1 MGLTVKVGPKYQVV
15 IPKELRKKLRIKP
28 KDKVLIE
35 EIEGMVIV
43 IPKPKSFTGFLKGLG
58 KEVWE
63 GEDAIDY
70 VKRERRSWD

>member
-1 MGLTVKVGPKYQVV
+1 MGVTVKVGPKYQVV

-28 KDKVLIE
+28 KDKVLVE

-63 GEDAIDY
+63 GEDTTDY
-70 VKRERRSWD
+70 VKGERRS

>member
-63 GEDAIDY
+63 GEDATDY